1 MNHKN
6 DYQIRDYS
14 KVLDQKYGAPGTE
27 SREQFEAEAVAFY
40 SGQMLRDARREA
52 RMTQAQVASK
62 IGADK
67 SYILRIENGSIIP
80 TATSFFRI
88 VAAMGMQVQ
97 ITKASL

>member
-14 KVLDQKYGAPGTE
+14 KVLDQKYGAPGSK
-27 SREQFEAEAVAFY
+27 SREQFEAEAFY

-52 RMTQAQVASK
+52 KMTQAQVASK

-67 SYILRIENGSIIP
+67 SYISRIENGSIIP

-97 ITKASL
+97 IIKASI

>member
-14 KVLDQKYGAPGTE
+14 KVLDQKYGAPGSK

-52 RMTQAQVASK
+52 KMTQAQVASK

-67 SYILRIENGSIIP
+67 SYISRIENGSIIP

-97 ITKASL
+97 IIKASI